1 MDGRSLSGFTN
12 SSYFGTNHALQLPA
26 PAPSPTVVNP
36 QTVKVKSLIDVFTK
50 ATDI

>member
-12 SSYFGTNHALQLPA
+12 SSYFGTNRALQPPA
-26 PAPSPTVVNP
+26 LAPSPTVLNA
-36 QTVKVKSLIDVFTK
+36 QTVKVKSLIDGFTK